1 MENKGYPTKA
11 TIFNRVFP
19 GCHWAVKLWSVRTCI
34 EKENKQTNKNIIS
47 FIEIFNQYFFLF
59 SQLNILP
66 HFTIATIFTTQE
78 IKLDMA
84 V

>member
-19 GCHWAVKLWSVRTCI
+19 GCHWAVKLGSVRTCI
-34 EKENKQTNKNIIS
+34 EKENKQTKTSSVLSI
-47 FIEIFNQYFFLF
+47 FFNQYFFLF

-84 V
+84 I